1 MKSYPNDSQS
11 HQNTG
16 SQLRGSSE
24 ERLNFVLEAQGV
36 LAGTV
41 VGDHLAL
48 AINDELGEVPRDDLR
63 LVRRLVVKRGVTSQ
77 ESIHWVRFGPVDV
90 NFGEEGEL
98 GTVFALGKCL
108 DLSLCSRL
116 LVAKLIARERKDFKP
131 SSL

>member
-1 MKSYPNDSQS
+1 M
-11 HQNTG
+11 
-16 SQLRGSSE
+16 
-24 ERLNFVLEAQGV
+24 
-36 LAGTV
+36 

-48 AINDELGEVPRDDLR
+48 AIDDELGEVPRDDLR

-77 ESIHWVRFGPVDV
+77 EPIYWVRFGPVDV

-98 GTVFALGKCL
+98 CTVFALGKCF
-108 DLSLCSRL
+108 DLSLGARL